1 MMSFEERVRSNQ
13 VNLAAN
19 LAVGY
24 DFIVCGAGSSGCVVA
39 RRLAENPAVRVLLL
53 EAGGEDDLPS
63 VTDPELWADNLHGER
78 DWGFRAEPNP
88 ELNGR
93 SLSMSMG
100 KVLGGGSSINAQ
112 LWARGHK
119 TDWDLFA
126 SEADDPGWNHDSVS
140 AVYRR
145 IEDWHGVP
153 DPEHRGIGGLV
164 HVEPASGPAS
174 QPSVLVA
181 AADSIG
187 IPIFA
192 NPNGAMVEAEGG
204 VSTMDVIVRDGR
216 RRSVF
221 RAYAFP
227 LMDRPN
233 LTVLTGALVTRLILE
248 SRNATGVEFMHAG
261 GLRRVRAGI
270 EVVLSLGAVNTPKL
284 LMQSGIGDEAE
295 LRRLGIDLVQ
305 HLPGVGQNFQDH
317 ILMFGCVWEYRREGV
332 LPNASRAVLQWK
344 SRSGLDAPDMQIL
357 QSANGGIRDA
367 MERRGLPP
375 DAWWSLAPG
384 IIRPQSRGRL
394 HLTGPNPDDRIE
406 ILAGTLSDPDD
417 LEAAVASVRT
427 CRELAG
433 SDALRPFIGRQLM
446 PTSSDDDALR
456 DFVRNGAVTYWHQ
469 SCTAKMGRDPMSVVD
484 AQLKVYGVGR
494 LRVADG
500 SIMPRV
506 TTGNTMGPCV
516 VIGERA
522 GEMLKAEHGL

>member
-1 MMSFEERVRSNQ
+1 MMLFDEQVRSNQ

-140 AVYRR
+140 AIYRR

-164 HVEPASGPAS
+164 HVEPASDPAS
-174 QPSVLVA
+174 QPSVLLA

-192 NPNGAMVEAEGG
+192 NPNGGMVEAEGG
-204 VSTMDVIVRDGR
+204 ASTMDVIVRDGR

-270 EVVLSLGAVNTPKL
+270 EVVLSLGAMNTPKL

-305 HLPGVGQNFQDH
+305 HLPGIGRNFQDH
-317 ILMFGCVWEYRREGV
+317 FLIFGCVWEYRQEAV
-332 LPNASRAVLQWK
+332 VPNASRAVLQWK

-357 QSANGGIRDA
+357 QSANGGIRGA
-367 MERRGLPP
+367 MERRGLSP

-394 HLTGPNPDDRIE
+394 RLTGPNPDDRIE
-406 ILAGTLSDPDD
+406 VLAGTLSHPDD
-417 LEAAVASVRT
+417 LEAAVASVRM

-433 SDALRPFIGRQLM
+433 SDALRPFIGRELM
-446 PTSSDDDALR
+446 PTSPDDDALR
-456 DFVRNGAVTYWHQ
+456 DFVRDGAVTYWHQ

-522 GEMLKAEHGL
+522 GEMLKAERGL